1 MVKRNQILI
10 RLVLLMTHEQP
21 RLDWGLSP
29 HLRRNVQWGQTPT
42 IEEISAANGGI
53 DEASEIDGE
62 ESVDYWT
69 FHS

>member
-10 RLVLLMTHEQP
+10 RLVLLVTHEQP

-53 DEASEIDGE
+53 VVCFYTDLMVCPQFFMS
-62 ESVDYWT
+62 
-69 FHS
+69 

>member
-1 MVKRNQILI
+1 MVKRHQILI

-42 IEEISAANGGI
+42 IEEISAANG
-53 DEASEIDGE
+53 
-62 ESVDYWT
+62 
-69 FHS
+69 